1 MCDSN
6 NTWEILLKYD
16 MVIQVPLFFGTTIEE
31 VTMLIAKNELFI
43 PTLFVNFYSESE
55 FSI

>member
-43 PTLFVNFYSESE
+43 PTLLVNFYSESE

>member
-6 NTWEILLKYD
+6 NTWKILLKYD